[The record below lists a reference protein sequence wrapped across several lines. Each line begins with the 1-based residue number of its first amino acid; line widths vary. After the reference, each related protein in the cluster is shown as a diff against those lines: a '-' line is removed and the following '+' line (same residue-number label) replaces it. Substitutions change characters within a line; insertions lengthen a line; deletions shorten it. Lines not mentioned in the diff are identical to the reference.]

1 MNDLPA
7 FLRRYFQSLAG
18 CAYLF
23 AGGVLLPKHRAMLYT
38 LCKHFGFEREAEDPA
53 AKPAPTVPKISAAEV
68 IGAPRNERTR
78 AFLKIEDGCQ
88 NFCSYCIIPYA
99 RGPVKSRHLD
109 KIHAEAAKLVAAGFK
124 EIVLTGIHL
133 GAYGRDL
140 PEDVTLAD
148 ACRSVSPLI
157 GREPFCTSLMPL

>member
-23 AGGVLLPKHRAMLYT
+23 AGGVLLPKHRTMLYT
-38 LCKHFGFEREAEDPA
+38 LCKHFGFEREAEDSA

-78 AFLKIEDGCQ
+78 AFL
-88 NFCSYCIIPYA
+88 
-99 RGPVKSRHLD
+99 SRFS
-109 KIHAEAAKLVAAGFK
+109 G
-124 EIVLTGIHL
+124 
-133 GAYGRDL
+133 
-140 PEDVTLAD
+140 
-148 ACRSVSPLI
+148 
-157 GREPFCTSLMPL
+157 